1 MAVTPT
7 TSAGPI
13 QITGLVSGLDST
25 SIVQKLVELEKVPV
39 TNLQNKRAD
48 INDQLSAWQ
57 TFNTKLLSLKTAT
70 QNLNTNQ
77 KFRGTVG
84 TFTNNVSG
92 GPSIVNLTTI
102 GNAASGTYSFSVGNL
117 ATQHKMQSATGYS
130 SATAD
135 VGISSMTI
143 TLTGTAI
150 PQGQNGLGPNPTPG
164 TPATSQTFTQTNLQ
178 DLSNAIN
185 SSSLGITASIVNSGS
200 SDAPSY
206 KMLLASNNT
215 GANQSFSVS
224 TVQGQNALG
233 PTPNAL
239 TFSTTQTAQDASVT
253 VDGLTAHRATNTI
266 NDLIP
271 GISLALTGTGSG
283 VINLGSNNAG
293 IVKNVQDFAT
303 AYNDV
308 MDFARTQMTYTKGSI
323 NPPLFGNSTL
333 MTIQQSLS
341 GIVSGPVGGL
351 PANNGYTSLSQVGA
365 TTDANN
371 HLTVDSAQLTQALNA
386 NASGVRRLFTPNAQ
400 GTYTY
405 VFATG
410 STTSGVYD
418 TQVVADAN
426 GNPSMQ
432 MRRQGT
438 ANWLTMTQTGNTFDG
453 PAGSDLAGFTMQAN
467 NIKIGDTGTMNVS
480 VGIAEQVSYR
490 TGFYTEYSSQGAIY
504 NQQSSLNKRN
514 DDYQGQ
520 IDTLNMRIKK
530 KSDDLTA
537 KYARLE
543 SILATL
549 KGQSSYLSQQLAT
562 LPVSMQGRVAQ
573 RLR

>member
-25 SIVQKLVELEKVPV
+25 SIVQKLVELEKAPV
-39 TNLQNKRAD
+39 ISLQNKQAD
-48 INDQLSAWQ
+48 INDQVSAWQ
-57 TFNTKLLSLKTAT
+57 TFNTKLLTLNTAT
-70 QNLNTNQ
+70 HNLNSDQ
-77 KFRGTVG
+77 KFRGTNG
-84 TFTNNVSG
+84 TFTNSVSG
-92 GPSIVNLTTI
+92 GGSIVNMTTI
-102 GNAASGTYSFSVGNL
+102 GNAGSGSYSFGVSHL
-117 ATQHKMQSATGYS
+117 ATQHKMQSSTAYS
-130 SATAD
+130 SATASTGAES
-135 VGISSMTI
+135 VTI
-143 TLTGTAI
+143 TLTRGSTV
-150 PQGQNGLGPNPTPG
+150 QQQNGLGAGAPAQPG
-164 TPATSQTFTQTNLQ
+164 ISQTFTQGTLQ

-206 KMLLASNNT
+206 KMLLASNDT
-215 GANQSFSVS
+215 GANQAFTVS
-224 TVQGQNALG
+224 TVAGQNGLGTNQNALSF
-233 PTPNAL
+233 A
-239 TFSTTQTAQDASVT
+239 TTQTAQDAAIT
-253 VDGLTAHRATNTI
+253 LDGLAVTRSSNTV
-266 NDLIP
+266 NDLLP
-271 GISLALTGTGSG
+271 GMSLSLTGTGDGTITLASD
-283 VINLGSNNAG
+283 NAT

-308 MDFARTQMTYTKGSI
+308 MDFARAQMAYTKGQATQ
-323 NPPLFGNSTL
+323 PLFGNSTL
-333 MTIQQSLS
+333 MNIQQSLS

-351 PANNGYTSLSQVGA
+351 PANNGYSSLSQVGV
-365 TTDANN
+365 TTDASN
-371 HLTVDSAQLTQALNA
+371 HLTVDTNLLTQALNA
-386 NASGVRRLFTPNAQ
+386 NATGVRRLFTPNAQ

-405 VFATG
+405 VIATG
-410 STTSGVYD
+410 ATTSGTYD

-426 GNPSMQ
+426 GAPTMQ

-438 ANWLTMTQTGNTFDG
+438 SNWLTMTQSGNTFDG
-453 PAGSDLAGFTMQAN
+453 PAGSDLEGFAMEAGSIN
-467 NIKIGDTGTMNVS
+467 IGDTGTMNVS
-480 VGIAEQVSYR
+480 VGIAQQLSYR

-504 NQQSSLNKRN
+504 NQQQSLNKRN
-514 DDYQGQ
+514 TDYQGQ

-543 SILATL
+543 SVLATL
-549 KGQSSYLSQQLAT
+549 KGQSSYLSQQLST